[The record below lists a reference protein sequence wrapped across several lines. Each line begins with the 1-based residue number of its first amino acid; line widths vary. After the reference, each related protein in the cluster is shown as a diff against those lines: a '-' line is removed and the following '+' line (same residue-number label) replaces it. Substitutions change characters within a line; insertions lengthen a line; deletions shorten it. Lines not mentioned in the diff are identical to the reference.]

1 VESVLFRNVEV
12 RDASALSV
20 DAPGQHK
27 LPVKVYSLK
36 LVVKDFLGIPFSGA
50 TVSMSNDGGVE
61 AEATLDKDG
70 EAMFEELTYK
80 AINAHLKTPILGYSF
95 TVEPSNG
102 VEEVRLPLTPTSI
115 ALITG
120 ATLLAISLTIILT
133 VAKRR
138 RTT

>member
-1 VESVLFRNVEV
+1 
-12 RDASALSV
+12 
-20 DAPGQHK
+20 
-27 LPVKVYSLK
+27 
-36 LVVKDFLGIPFSGA
+36 VKDFLGIPFSGA
-50 TVSMSNDGGVE
+50 TVSVSNDGGVE

-70 EAMFEELTYK
+70 EAIFEELTYK
-80 AINAHLKTPILGYSF
+80 AVNAHLKTPILGYRF

-102 VEEVRLPLTPTSI
+102 VEMVRLPLTPTSI